1 MAKRKAKFKSMP
13 EPEIACGKSD
23 ANDEWRVSSALDT
36 IMRAQE
42 HIADKP
48 LMKRIKT
55 LAQTKRERLQR
66 IARLEKAKL

>member
-13 EPEIACGKSD
+13 SPETACGKSD
-23 ANDEWRVSSALDT
+23 DEWRVSSALDT